1 MVEIEQAILAGLD
14 TLNTLLQQYT
24 TLQRQLPESF
34 SFAVLHHN
42 RKLLLHIRKEF
53 KAVDYNIN
61 WLMDM
66 CVENYLRQIL
76 REDRLQDSNKAVVS
90 MASKLAT
97 MGRIYATLSGYNSQL
112 DLEWDL
118 LMYCIHGQD
127 YFSFTYNKRQDKEA
141 NIAAMT
147 VEQQRQWTE
156 KTHAFSILDAVNAI
170 GVPSGLFNSSY
181 PVKPKRHIREVLKS

>member
-24 TLQRQLPESF
+24 VSRWQLQESF
-34 SFAVLHHN
+34 RFAALHHN

-61 WLMDM
+61 GLMDM
-66 CVENYLRQIL
+66 CVGNDLRQTL
-76 REDRLQDSNKAVVS
+76 REDQLQDGNKSIVS

-97 MGRIYATLSGYNSQL
+97 LGRIYAPLSGYNSQL

-127 YFSFTYNKRQDKEA
+127 YFSFTYNKSQDREA
-141 NIAAMT
+141 NIVAMT
-147 VEQQRQWTE
+147 VEQQRQWA
-156 KTHAFSILDAVNAI
+156 KKNHVFSILNAVNAI